1 MISKKKMR
9 EKVIDV
15 FNGAGLIWQEDDCY
29 FEEFSLENLGN
40 AITALERTFNLP
52 ADTRLRTPW
61 RLKDFNE
68 VESTVNLIR
77 EAIEYD
83 T

>member
-9 EKVIDV
+9 EKVIDI
-15 FNGAGLIWQEDDCY
+15 FTGAGMQWI
-29 FEEFSLENLGN
+29 EEYSFFDNFSLESLGR
-40 AITALERTFNLP
+40 AVIGLEITFDLP
-52 ADTRLRTPW
+52 EKNRLRTPW
-61 RLKDFNE
+61 KWSKFDDPDDI
-68 VESTVNLIR
+68 VELLR